1 MTIWGLF
8 ERIGL
13 GFTAVIVLGL
23 CAVIE
28 WYVDSEK

>member
-1 MTIWGLF
+1 MDLLDF
-8 ERIGL
+8 IGL
-13 GFTAVIVLGL
+13 GFTAVIVLVL

>member
-8 ERIGL
+8 EWIGI
-13 GFTAVIVLGL
+13 GFTAVIVLVL
-23 CAVIE
+23 CAAIE